1 MSFSD
6 FSFVFKYNSS
16 RIEIGN
22 NENRG
27 TRKISDLT
35 QVPSESGAQ
44 SEVSV
49 ACFLILD
56 PAYILLT
63 QLKELDS
70 YFSSEGSDM

>member
-1 MSFSD
+1 MES
-6 FSFVFKYNSS
+6 
-16 RIEIGN
+16 GN

-27 TRKISDLT
+27 TREISDLT
-35 QVPSESGAQ
+35 PVPSESVAQ

-56 PAYILLT
+56 PADILLT

-70 YFSSEGSDM
+70 DFSSEGSDM